1 MAYKNLLGT
10 VFLIVLSFCP
20 KVPIVRHRLLY
31 MFYTGRRPNSILL
44 SVLVYRKPYSKPEP
58 AARLKDA
65 HIVIIFLVEDIRTV
79 DVGRPFRSVP

>member
-20 KVPIVRHRLLY
+20 KVLIVRPRLL
-31 MFYTGRRPNSILL
+31 YTGRRPNSILL

>member
-20 KVPIVRHRLLY
+20 KAPRVHSRLLY

-44 SVLVYRKPYSKPEP
+44 SVLVYREPYSKPEP
-58 AARLKDA
+58 AARLRDA
-65 HIVIIFLVEDIRTV
+65 HIVIILLVEDI
-79 DVGRPFRSVP
+79 

>member
-20 KVPIVRHRLLY
+20 KVPRVRPRLL
-31 MFYTGRRPNSILL
+31 YTGRRPNSILL